1 MCVNLRDLQ
10 MESFSKKIYSRR
22 GAKTQGEERL
32 GGDTSPSRVRGISD
46 FVAIR
51 SREIGCCG

>member
-1 MCVNLRDLQ
+1 MCVNLLDLQ

-51 SREIGCCG
+51 SREIGC